1 MGDTLTEVLLLLLVT
16 SIVFGNRSIE
26 EEVRNCDK
34 MWNYGTLTMY
44 GKKGGIVQANKLS
57 DKPTNKT

>member
-34 MWNYGTLTMY
+34 MWNYGTLAMH
-44 GKKGGIVQANKLS
+44 GKKGGNCASKQIERQANK
-57 DKPTNKT
+57 